1 MAGVLHNTRDTPDP
15 QTARAA
21 VSTGR
26 LPTAEA
32 VRTTLDGVRR
42 RFQEDREGQV
52 PDYIPELAE
61 VDPELF
67 GIAVAHVSG
76 NVYAV
81 GDAEHPFSIQSVSK
95 PFVFALV
102 NQELGRDTV
111 RTRIGVNSTGL
122 PFNSV
127 LAVELNHGS
136 PMNPMVN
143 AGALATTALVPGESP
158 EERWEFIHR
167 GLSRFAG
174 RELHMDERVYASEAG
189 TNQRNESIARLLDSY
204 DALAGD
210 PVATTD
216 LYTRQCSLTVSAR
229 DLAVMGATL
238 ANGGVCPLTGEQ
250 VVDAGVCRDTLSALA
265 TAGLYERSGDWL
277 YEVGMPGKS
286 GVSGGIITV
295 APGKGGLGVFSPRL
309 DEAGN
314 SVRGQRVAHFLSAA
328 LGMDLFASTAHD
340 APAR

>member
-1 MAGVLHNTRDTPDP
+1 MAGVIHNTGDVADP
-15 QTARAA
+15 HTAQAA

-26 LPTAEA
+26 LPTAES
-32 VRTTLDGVRR
+32 VRAALDGVRR
-42 RFQEDREGQV
+42 RFQEDRAGQV

-76 NVYAV
+76 HVYTA
-81 GDAEHPFSIQSVSK
+81 GDSDHPFSIQSVSK
-95 PFVFALV
+95 PFLFALV
-102 NQELGRDTV
+102 SQELGRDTV

-174 RELHMDERVYASEAG
+174 RDLHVDERVYASESG

-250 VVDAGVCRDTLSALA
+250 VVDAVVCRDTLSALA

-314 SVRGQRVAHFLSAA
+314 SIRGQRVAHFLSGA
-328 LGMDLFASTAHD
+328 LGMDMFASTPHE
-340 APAR
+340 ARPR

>member
-1 MAGVLHNTRDTPDP
+1 MAGVIHNTGDLPDAR
-15 QTARAA
+15 TARAA

-32 VRTTLDGVRR
+32 VRSTLDGVRR
-42 RFQEDREGQV
+42 RFQDDREGQV

-76 NVYAV
+76 NVYSV

-102 NQELGRDTV
+102 NDELGRDTV
-111 RTRIGVNSTGL
+111 RERIGVNSTGL

-143 AGALATTALVPGESP
+143 AGALATNALVPGGSTD
-158 EERWEFIHR
+158 ERWEFIRR

-174 RELHMDERVYASEAG
+174 RELHLDERVYASESG

-204 DALAGD
+204 GALARD
-210 PVATTD
+210 PVETTD

-250 VVDAGVCRDTLSALA
+250 VVDAVVCRDTLSALA

-295 APGKGGLGVFSPRL
+295 TPGKGGLGVFSPRL

-314 SVRGQRVAHFLSAA
+314 SVRGQRVAHYLSAA
-328 LGMDLFASTAHD
+328 LGMDLFASTPHGTGD
-340 APAR
+340 